1 MKMPV
6 GEKKKRK
13 DKDGEKV
20 SKQNPKNFDH
30 SGIQNLDELLFK
42 SMKPEKSKQRFNI
55 LSQTYHAL
63 WPYYSVVFNT
73 PKKTAELEVGP
84 SFSSQSTMLYFQLF
98 RSSTFSVDEIR
109 NVEM

>member
-73 PKKTAELEVGP
+73 PKKTVELEVGSSFFPVRARCSICNHFEVLP
-84 SFSSQSTMLYFQLF
+84 SLWMRL
-98 RSSTFSVDEIR
+98 
-109 NVEM
+109 EM